1 MSQQRTVV
9 QAITAA
15 SVVRPNRKPNTVS
28 KTRGVER
35 NDSLTAVT
43 SRTARATHQTGQ
55 WPPTGHG
62 SVDRVDTVAG
72 SGSGFSLAGVV
83 ASRTGNGYGGST
95 TGVSSVA
102 CAGAG
107 VGAATVERSGGEMTE
122 LAHITCACSAVWAS
136 GWFSAPFFPLSP
148 G

>member
-15 SVVRPNRKPNTVS
+15 SGVRPNRKPNTVS

-55 WPPTGHG
+55 WLPTGHG

-72 SGSGFSLAGVV
+72 SGSGFSLAGAV
-83 ASRTGNGYGGST
+83 AGRIGNGYGGST
-95 TGVSSVA
+95 TGVLSVA
-102 CAGAG
+102 CAA
-107 VGAATVERSGGEMTE
+107 AATVELSGGEMTE
-122 LAHITCACSAVWAS
+122 LAHIACACSAVWAS
-136 GWFSAPFFPLSP
+136 GWFSAPFFPLSQ